1 MMGGPGYRAMMG
13 GLAAPAWM
21 RGHALPGFMMGSA
34 SDAGKVMGA
43 LFANASGARVTAAQA
58 ARLGNQVPAG
68 ATISRAGDR
77 ITFSGM
83 SVRSPV
89 LARPSGGPD
98 ETFPLD
104 GLGDP
109 APR

>member
-1 MMGGPGYRAMMG
+1 MMGGPGYRSMMG

-43 LFANASGARVTAAQA
+43 LFANAPGARVTAAQA

-83 SVRSPV
+83 SVRLAR
-89 LARPSGGPD
+89 LARPFRGSAG
-98 ETFPLD
+98 
-104 GLGDP
+104 
-109 APR
+109 